1 MLGRLILML
10 TLQMFAGTCAWASD
24 VSGKWKAQFETPKG
38 PVNYTYEFHVD
49 GDKLTGKSTNDYQL
63 DSELTEGKVDGNK
76 ITFVE
81 TLDVNGGELRIVY
94 TGTVEGDDTIHLTRE
109 VVNFATEKAD
119 AHRVK

>member
-1 MLGRLILML
+1 MLGRLILAVTFL
-10 TLQMFAGTCAWASD
+10 MFAGYVAWASD
-24 VSGKWKAQFETPKG
+24 VSGKWKAQFQTPKG
-38 PVNYTYEFHVD
+38 PVNYTYEFQVD

-63 DSELTEGKVDGNK
+63 DSELTEGKVDGSEIK
-76 ITFVE
+76 FVE

-94 TGTVEGDDTIHLTRE
+94 KGTVEGDTIHLTRE